1 MAERSDGPDPEEF
14 DRRRRRALWSM
25 PSGLYLL
32 GSRSGD
38 ESNLMTIN
46 WVTQV
51 ASDPK
56 LVGVGVETAALT
68 HRLVSEGGSFSV
80 SILHR
85 SDRTVVR
92 KFVRPAERDQVT
104 GALNGFAVVA
114 ARTGAPVFAGAAAWL
129 DCEVR
134 HRLDLGSHT
143 FFVGEVVDGAAPADG
158 DIEVLRMEDTK
169 MNYGG

>member
-1 MAERSDGPDPEEF
+1 MADGTDGDDRDEF
-14 DRRRRRALWSM
+14 DRRRRRAMWSM

-32 GSRSGD
+32 GSRAGD

-56 LVGVGVETAALT
+56 LVGAGVETGAVT
-68 HRLVSEGGSFSV
+68 HRLVSEGGAFTV
-80 SILHR
+80 CILQR
-85 SDRTVVR
+85 SDRAVVR
-92 KFVRPAERDQVT
+92 KFARPAERDPAT
-104 GALNGFAVVA
+104 GALNGFDVFT

-143 FFVGEVVDGAAPADG
+143 FFVGEVVDCGAPAAG
-158 DIEVLRMEDTK
+158 DTEVLRMEDTK